1 MIYRMIASG
10 IATVALLAACSSG
23 PPSSTP
29 VPATPAPSAT
39 ATPAAVVTL
48 APQPTVAVSAQPV
61 ATSGGVVGGDLA
73 AKFPTQVDGQPV
85 TDLII
90 RPLVDYL
97 ALGGP
102 ELIPA
107 WTSALATIGIDVQ
120 TAVIGSATAT
130 VDGALVGI
138 NAFRVPGH
146 DAATLIPLREL
157 FSSVNEGDVVAE
169 ETVGGKS
176 VMVVRSEGGYASH
189 WMYANGDTLWVLSTS
204 DADEAEAVF
213 TALS

>member
-1 MIYRMIASG
+1 MLYRMIGGG
-10 IATVALLAACSSG
+10 IATIALLAACSAG
-23 PPSSTP
+23 PVGSTP
-29 VPATPAPSAT
+29 VPGTPAPGAT
-39 ATPAAVVTL
+39 PTPAAVVTP
-48 APQPTVAVSAQPV
+48 AQPTVAASAQPV
-61 ATSGGVVGGDLA
+61 PTSGGVADAELA
-73 AKFPTQVDGQPV
+73 GRFPTQVDGQPV
-85 TDLII
+85 TDLNI
-90 RPLVDYL
+90 RRLVDYL

-102 ELIPA
+102 ELIPV

-120 TAVIGSATAT
+120 TASFGSATAT

-146 DAATLIPLREL
+146 DAATLIPLRV
-157 FSSVNEGDVVAE
+157 FNEGGVLAQ

-176 VMVVRSEGGYASH
+176 VTVVRSATGPDVH

-213 TALS
+213 TALP